1 MDVFPNLLMILT
13 AALIYYFDRGGNF
26 STLHPKYFMH
36 MYRQGFG
43 DCAFSGSEE
52 TKKQSFT
59 PHLTRGASDTGLVT
73 SWYDWWHCGFPSR
86 WGGKGLLIRASPS
99 LQSWS
104 SQTKP
109 IILLLKAIGT
119 FDRKYLPPLN
129 FTSKQ
134 SSSQE
139 SIEQKLKEAEVR
151 KKSIETERLDWKTFM
166 TKKQIFSS
174 YNVIILFSG

>member
-1 MDVFPNLLMILT
+1 MILT
-13 AALIYYFDRGGNF
+13 AALIYYFDRGGNS

-73 SWYDWWHCGFPSR
+73 SWLVALWFPKSLR
-86 WGGKGLLIRASPS
+86 REGAGRASPS
-99 LQSWS
+99 LQSWL

-109 IILLLKAIGT
+109 IILLLRAIGT

-139 SIEQKLKEAEVR
+139 SIEQKLKEAEER
-151 KKSIETERLDWKTFM
+151 KKSIETERLGWKNLWLENRF
-166 TKKQIFSS
+166 FSS
-174 YNVIILFSG
+174 